1 MLASPFVI
9 LGMLGLFCPFNSS
22 LDRKSYQQTNL
33 DPDQTPHNVAALWP
47 FYEFSG
53 KDGLKDSV
61 FQSHSYKV
69 QSNLY

>member
-1 MLASPFVI
+1 MNPFDI
-9 LGMLGLFCPFNSS
+9 FGMLGIFCRFNSI

-47 FYEFSG
+47 FYKFPG
-53 KDGLKDSV
+53 KNGLKDSV

-69 QSNLY
+69 QYNLY